1 MSNKYDVIVIGS
13 GPAGYVAAIRCAQLG
28 LKTACIEK
36 WKDKDGKGVNGGT
49 CLNVGCIPSKALL
62 DSSHRYEDAHKG
74 FASHGIKAPNVEI
87 DVPSMIARKDKI
99 VKQMSGGIT
108 GLFQANKVTSLYG
121 TGKLLAGRKVQYV
134 ALDGKEEVLEADNV
148 ILASG
153 SIPVN
158 IPVAPADGDVIVDST
173 GALEFQ
179 AVPERLGVIGA
190 GVIGLEL
197 GSVWG
202 RLGSKVV
209 CLEAMDSFLAM
220 MDQQIATEAKKIL
233 VKQGLDIRLSCRVT
247 GTEVVEAKGKK
258 EVIVTYT
265 DKDGNE
271 AKETFDKLIVCV
283 GRRPFTDGLLSEDSG
298 VKLDERG
305 SIYVND
311 LCSTSAP
318 GVWAVG
324 DVVRGPMLAHK
335 GSEEGVMVAERI
347 AGQKTVMNYD
357 IIPNVIYTHPEIAS
371 VGKTEE
377 QLKADGEAYEVGTFP
392 FLAIGRA
399 VAADCAEGMVKMIAH
414 ADTDRVL
421 GCHIVGPNA
430 ADLVQQVA
438 IAMEFGATSEDIG
451 MTVFG
456 HPTFSEAVKEA
467 ALAVHGH
474 AIHMPNRKKRKQKIA
489 REYFYSPSIAGRIGI
504 QMDLAE
510 RDNNYQ
516 AI

>member
-1 MSNKYDVIVIGS
+1 MSNKFDVIVIGS
-13 GPAGYVAAIRCAQLG
+13 GPAGYVAAIRAAQLG

-36 WKDKDGKGVNGGT
+36 WKSKEGKGVNGGT

-62 DSSHRYEDAHKG
+62 DSSYKYHEAKDDLG
-74 FASHGIKAPNVEI
+74 IHGITTSGVKV
-87 DVPSMIARKDKI
+87 DVPSMIARKDSI
-99 VKQMSGGIT
+99 VKQLTGGIA
-108 GLFQANKVTSLYG
+108 GLFMANKVTALYG
-121 TGKLLAGRKVQYV
+121 SGKLLAGKKVQ
-134 ALDGKEEVLEADNV
+134 LINLEGKEEILEADNV
-148 ILASG
+148 ILATG

-158 IPVAPADGDVIVDST
+158 IPVAAVDNDVIVDST

-179 AVPERLGVIGA
+179 EIPKRLGVIGA

-197 GSVWG
+197 GSVWN

-209 CLEAMDSFLAM
+209 CLEAMNDFLSI
-220 MDQQIATEAKKIL
+220 MDQQIAKETKKIL
-233 VKQGLDIRLSCRVT
+233 SKQGLDIRLGCRVT
-247 GTEVVEAKGKK
+247 GSEVKGKGKK
-258 EVIVTYT
+258 KEVVVTFT

-271 AKETFDKLIVCV
+271 KKETFDKLIVCV
-283 GRRPFTDGLLSEDSG
+283 GRRPFTDGLLAQDSG

-347 AGQKTVMNYD
+347 AGEKTVMNYD
-357 IIPNVIYTHPEIAS
+357 IIPNVIYTHPEIAA

-377 QLKADGEAYEVGTFP
+377 QLKAEGEKYKVGIFP
-392 FLAIGRA
+392 FAASGRA
-399 VAADCAEGMVKMIAH
+399 MAANDTDGMVKMIA
-414 ADTDRVL
+414 DEKTDRIL
-421 GCHIVGPNA
+421 GCHIVGPSA

-438 IAMEFGATSEDIG
+438 IAMEFGSSAEDIG

-456 HPTFSEAVKEA
+456 HPTLSETVHEA
-467 ALAVHGH
+467 ALAVNGH
-474 AIHMPNRKKRKQKIA
+474 AIHIANRKR
-489 REYFYSPSIAGRIGI
+489 R
-504 QMDLAE
+504 
-510 RDNNYQ
+510 
-516 AI
+516 